1 MSEAAVLVLGSGASE
16 EAASPELPEA
26 AGTPAPHICLAVATS
41 ERMLGVAL
49 GKCPV
54 APTLGALDFVRLVD
68 TVVRILTTLRGSI
81 PLRTEGGESSISIKG
96 VPAGTA
102 ARGHALDTD
111 GADALVDAGGAGARG
126 VDKARAL
133 VNTDDAGALGADDV
147 GALGA
152 NEAGALPET
161 DEVGALVDA
170 DEVTDEAGDDAAD
183 EDRDET
189 ELIDSERIEL
199 VGPGAD
205 TIGRV
210 RLRGGVAE
218 VGASWG
224 FDSEREGFKFFKRRI
239 CTFSLAPARCDPPTG
254 RSVFG
259 RCAAASAL
267 DKSTAIAVEA
277 EARAFLADAWG
288 VLQPPRSL
296 IVDRLEKGMI
306 ASMVTTALVTKAC
319 RINELVCSGGR
330 GGGARCL
337 PQVDAP
343 VVERLEDVF
352 APGNLEVSAG
362 RKHFP
367 MRDHKKKALRC
378 FIMRF
383 KRIEIVGDVE
393 VRSTGGSAHL
403 HVAYV
408 GWMRTGNGR
417 KRHARYTASLI
428 SGNSR
433 EFTEDVLL
441 ENIVLLRLN
450 CFSQSCNGFICNDYF
465 HASAFLEFLFC
476 IPVLLGNEMP
486 VPEKLAEWLV
496 EVLIGPGT
504 ICLHIFP
511 ENQQSPARTTVHK
524 RFTVFKISKNPSLCS
539 LLV

>member
-68 TVVRILTTLRGSI
+68 TVVRILTTLRGSV

-102 ARGHALDTD
+102 ARGRALDMD

-133 VNTDDAGALGADDV
+133 VDTDDAGALGADDV

-224 FDSEREGFKFFKRRI
+224 FDS
-239 CTFSLAPARCDPPTG
+239 
-254 RSVFG
+254 
-259 RCAAASAL
+259 
-267 DKSTAIAVEA
+267 
-277 EARAFLADAWG
+277 
-288 VLQPPRSL
+288 
-296 IVDRLEKGMI
+296 
-306 ASMVTTALVTKAC
+306 
-319 RINELVCSGGR
+319 
-330 GGGARCL
+330 GGG
-337 PQVDAP
+337 
-343 VVERLEDVF
+343 
-352 APGNLEVSAG
+352 VS
-362 RKHFP
+362 
-367 MRDHKKKALRC
+367 
-378 FIMRF
+378 
-383 KRIEIVGDVE
+383 
-393 VRSTGGSAHL
+393 
-403 HVAYV
+403 
-408 GWMRTGNGR
+408 
-417 KRHARYTASLI
+417 SL
-428 SGNSR
+428 
-433 EFTEDVLL
+433 
-441 ENIVLLRLN
+441 
-450 CFSQSCNGFICNDYF
+450 
-465 HASAFLEFLFC
+465 
-476 IPVLLGNEMP
+476 
-486 VPEKLAEWLV
+486 
-496 EVLIGPGT
+496 
-504 ICLHIFP
+504 
-511 ENQQSPARTTVHK
+511 
-524 RFTVFKISKNPSLCS
+524 
-539 LLV
+539 

>member
-1 MSEAAVLVLGSGASE
+1 MSGAAVLVLGSGASE

-26 AGTPAPHICLAVATS
+26 AGTPALHICLAVATS

-68 TVVRILTTLRGSI
+68 TVVRILTTLRGSV

-102 ARGHALDTD
+102 ARGRALDTD
-111 GADALVDAGGAGARG
+111 RADALVDAGRAGARG

-133 VNTDDAGALGADDV
+133 VDTDDAGALGADDV

-189 ELIDSERIEL
+189 ELIDSKRIEL

-210 RLRGGVAE
+210 RLR
-218 VGASWG
+218 
-224 FDSEREGFKFFKRRI
+224 EREGFKLFKRRI
-239 CTFSLAPARCDPPTG
+239 CTFSLAPARC
-254 RSVFG
+254 
-259 RCAAASAL
+259 AAASAL
-267 DKSTAIAVEA
+267 DKSTAIAIEA

-296 IVDRLEKGMI
+296 IVNRLEKGMI
-306 ASMVTTALVTKAC
+306 VSMVTTALVTKAC
-319 RINELVCSGGR
+319 RINELGVAAGRAAGR
-330 GGGARCL
+330 GVFHKVLVIRVRHL
-337 PQVDAP
+337 DAP

-362 RKHFP
+362 RK
-367 MRDHKKKALRC
+367 C

-393 VRSTGGSAHL
+393 VRSTDE
-403 HVAYV
+403 
-408 GWMRTGNGR
+408 NGKWAQEARQIHSLPDIR
-417 KRHARYTASLI
+417 K
-428 SGNSR
+428 
-433 EFTEDVLL
+433 
-441 ENIVLLRLN
+441 
-450 CFSQSCNGFICNDYF
+450 
-465 HASAFLEFLFC
+465 
-476 IPVLLGNEMP
+476 
-486 VPEKLAEWLV
+486 
-496 EVLIGPGT
+496 
-504 ICLHIFP
+504 
-511 ENQQSPARTTVHK
+511 
-524 RFTVFKISKNPSLCS
+524 
-539 LLV
+539 